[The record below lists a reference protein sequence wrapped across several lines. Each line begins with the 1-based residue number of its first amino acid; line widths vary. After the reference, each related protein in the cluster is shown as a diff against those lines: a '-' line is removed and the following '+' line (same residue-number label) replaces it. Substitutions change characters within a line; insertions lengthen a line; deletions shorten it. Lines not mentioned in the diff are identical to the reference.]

1 MADRQQRRL
10 AAILAA
16 DIAGYSALMG
26 ADEARTLRDLKEHQ
40 AVILPMIDD
49 HGGRVIDTAGDGV
62 LAEFGSVVNAV
73 ECAVAIQET
82 MAKRNA
88 DIEADRQIQF
98 RIGINLGDVMYDE
111 TRIYGDGINVAA
123 RLESI
128 AEPGGICLSNKVYED
143 VRGKV
148 QLAYEDI
155 GEQELKNISQL
166 VRVYRVRATASPP
179 AAKRL
184 ALPDKPSIAVMPFQN
199 LSADPEQDYF
209 ADGMVEEIITA
220 LSRIR
225 WLFVIAR
232 DSTFTYKGKTMDVKR
247 IGRELGVR
255 YVLEGSVRRAGN
267 RLRITGR
274 LIDAISSA
282 HLWADHFE
290 GTPQDVFELQ
300 DEVAAAVAGVIEPA
314 LQTAER
320 SRSGQRSTKDLTSY
334 DLYLRAL
341 SDTLLRE
348 KGRVLHALELLGQAI
363 ERDPQYGAALALAA
377 KCHTDLHINGWTSDL
392 EGSRRNGLT
401 FARQALLV
409 ADDDPSVLANA
420 AHVLGFFGEDIH
432 AALALVD
439 RALQLNPNFARGWVR
454 SGWLRLWVGMPDVAI
469 EHFETSIRL
478 SPRERRV
485 AHLGV
490 GLGHFFAGRLDQ
502 AKAMLLQSLQEISTW
517 PPTYRFLAS
526 CHAHMGHLDK
536 AGDIVARLR
545 DITPIVI
552 PNVDHWRN
560 PEHREFFLEG
570 LRLAAGEAQ

>member
-184 ALPDKPSIAVMPFQN
+184 ALPDKPSIAVM
-199 LSADPEQDYF
+199 
-209 ADGMVEEIITA
+209 
-220 LSRIR
+220 
-225 WLFVIAR
+225 
-232 DSTFTYKGKTMDVKR
+232 
-247 IGRELGVR
+247 
-255 YVLEGSVRRAGN
+255 
-267 RLRITGR
+267 
-274 LIDAISSA
+274 
-282 HLWADHFE
+282 
-290 GTPQDVFELQ
+290 
-300 DEVAAAVAGVIEPA
+300 
-314 LQTAER
+314 
-320 SRSGQRSTKDLTSY
+320 
-334 DLYLRAL
+334 
-341 SDTLLRE
+341 
-348 KGRVLHALELLGQAI
+348 
-363 ERDPQYGAALALAA
+363 
-377 KCHTDLHINGWTSDL
+377 
-392 EGSRRNGLT
+392 
-401 FARQALLV
+401 
-409 ADDDPSVLANA
+409 
-420 AHVLGFFGEDIH
+420 
-432 AALALVD
+432 
-439 RALQLNPNFARGWVR
+439 
-454 SGWLRLWVGMPDVAI
+454 
-469 EHFETSIRL
+469 
-478 SPRERRV
+478 
-485 AHLGV
+485 
-490 GLGHFFAGRLDQ
+490 
-502 AKAMLLQSLQEISTW
+502 
-517 PPTYRFLAS
+517 RF
-526 CHAHMGHLDK
+526 K
-536 AGDIVARLR
+536 I
-545 DITPIVI
+545 
-552 PNVDHWRN
+552 
-560 PEHREFFLEG
+560 
-570 LRLAAGEAQ
+570 